1 MQMTIEQKVGLF
13 FIVGLV
19 LLAIVIELV
28 QSWNPFRTEYP
39 FHTHFASTV
48 GLKVGDP
55 VRLAGVEVGKITKI
69 SIEGVKVR
77 VDFNVEEG
85 TTLLTQSVATIRQM
99 NLLGGQ
105 YLGLEFGPPEAAPL
119 PPDSEVRSVQSTNID
134 ELVTRL
140 DRNQQAL
147 FDKFT
152 SIVDKVDRGEGFVGK
167 LINDDT
173 LYDEVKTAVN
183 SLGKVANSLDKGGAG
198 TNLSETL
205 ANLNTITAKIRKGEG
220 TLGRL
225 LNDEEAYNSLQSVLR
240 DLETISRK
248 VNEGDGMMAKLLN
261 DGAMY
266 DDLKATVASMRKIAD
281 RLEQGDGALGKMIND
296 PDLYYDAKTTLN
308 KLEKAADS
316 MSNTGT
322 ISALGTVTGVLF

>member
-1 MQMTIEQKVGLF
+1 MTVEQKVGLF

-69 SIEGVKVR
+69 SIDGVKVR
-77 VDFNVEEG
+77 VDFTVEEG
-85 TTLLTQSVATIRQM
+85 TVLLTESVATIRQL

-105 YLGLEFGPPEAAPL
+105 YLGLEFGPPDATPL
-119 PPDSEVRSVQSTNID
+119 PPDSEVRSVASTNID

-140 DRNQQAL
+140 DQNQQAL
-147 FDKFT
+147 FDKFI
-152 SIVDKVDRGEGFVGK
+152 SIVDKVDRGEGLIGK
-167 LINDDT
+167 LVNDDT
-173 LYDEVKTAVN
+173 LYYELKSAVN
-183 SLGKVANSLDKGGAG
+183 SLGKVASALDKGGAG
-198 TNLSETL
+198 ANLSKTLDNLSE
-205 ANLNTITAKIRKGEG
+205 ITEKVRKGEG
-220 TLGRL
+220 TLGHL
-225 LNDEEAYNSLQSVLR
+225 LNDDQAYNSLQSALR
-240 DLETISRK
+240 DLESISRK
-248 VNEGDGMMAKLLN
+248 VNEGDGILSKLLN
-261 DGAMY
+261 DGEMY
-266 DDLKATVASMRKIAD
+266 DDLKATIASMRKIAD
-281 RLEQGDGALGKMIND
+281 RIEKGDGALGKMIND

>member
-1 MQMTIEQKVGLF
+1 MNVTIEQKVGLF

-28 QSWNPFRTEYP
+28 QNWNPFRTEYP
-39 FHTHFASTV
+39 FHTHFISTV

-55 VRLAGVEVGKITKI
+55 VRLAGVEVGKITAI
-69 SIEGVKVR
+69 AIDGVEVR
-77 VDFNVEEG
+77 VDFNVDGG
-85 TTLLTQSVATIRQM
+85 TTLLTKSVATIRQL

-105 YLGLEFGPPEAAPL
+105 YLGLEFGPADAPPL
-119 PPDSEVRSVQSTNID
+119 PPGSEVLSVQSTNID
-134 ELVTRL
+134 ELITRL
-140 DRNQQAL
+140 DRNQQVL

-152 SIVDKVDRGEGFVGK
+152 SIVDKVDRGEGLVGK
-167 LINDDT
+167 LINDDE
-173 LYDEVKTAVN
+173 LYDELKTAIS
-183 SLGKVANSLDKGGAG
+183 SLSRITSGLEKGGAAD
-198 TNLSETL
+198 NLSQTL
-205 ANLNTITAKIRKGEG
+205 ANLNQISEKVRKGEG

-225 LNDEEAYNSLQSVLR
+225 LTDDTTYNSLKSVLT
-240 DLETISRK
+240 DLESVASK
-248 VNEGDGMMAKLLN
+248 ANNGEGMLAKLLN

-266 DDLKATVASMRKIAD
+266 EDLKTTVASMRKIAE
-281 RLEQGDGALGKMIND
+281 RVENGEGALGKMIND

-308 KLEKAADS
+308 KLEKAADG

>member
-1 MQMTIEQKVGLF
+1 MQMTVEQKVGLF

-28 QSWNPFRTEYP
+28 QSWNPFRTEFP

-69 SIEGVKVR
+69 SIDGVMVR
-77 VDFNVEEG
+77 VDFTVEEG
-85 TTLLTQSVATIRQM
+85 TVLLTESVATIRQL

-105 YLGLEFGPPEAAPL
+105 YLGLEFGPQEALPL

-134 ELVTRL
+134 ELITRL
-140 DRNQQAL
+140 DKNQQAL

-167 LINDDT
+167 MINDDM
-173 LYDEVKTAVN
+173 LYYDLKDAVS
-183 SLGKVANSLDKGGAG
+183 SLGKVAKALDKGGAG
-198 TNLSETL
+198 ANLSKTL
-205 ANLNTITAKIRKGEG
+205 ADLSVITEKMRKGEG
-220 TLGRL
+220 TIGQL
-225 LNDEEAYNSLQSVLR
+225 LNDDDAYNSLKSALR
-240 DLETISRK
+240 DIEDITRK
-248 VNEGDGMMAKLLN
+248 ANEGDGLMAKLLN
-261 DGAMY
+261 DSEMY
-266 DDLKATVASMRKIAD
+266 DDLKATVASMRKVAD
-281 RLEQGDGALGKMIND
+281 RIEQGDGALGKMIND